1 MKIHVNKDKE
11 LVAKIRAALKENDGY
26 CPCRLDKTPD
36 TLCMCKEFRE
46 MDEGECCCGL
56 YVKEKDPDESRA
68 DKV

>member
-11 LVAKIRAALKENDGY
+11 LVVKVRAALKENDGY

-46 MDEGECCCGL
+46 MESGECCCGL
-56 YVKEKDPDESRA
+56 YWKEKDPDESRA
-68 DKV
+68 DKI